1 MAQLKSTVVAGSLR
15 VTDTTYTNDLV
26 VSGSKTARHAL
37 IAPTSDGAPTWRA
50 LTNADVGLGN
60 VENTKLS
67 TWAGTSNITKVG
79 TIASGTWQGTA
90 VALAY
95 GGTGTNNTAVAIN
108 KVFAGPASGS
118 AGNASFRALVAADI
132 PGITTAADTSNELY
146 MLGVTSSATTA
157 IKYNSGVKA
166 KNGAVT
172 ASTYNGLTLTKETTG
187 FKIAGGTTS
196 KTLTVDES
204 ITLKAGSNTFL
215 AYYNGANILQSH
227 GLAHFSDTYTAST
240 KNGKNELVLGNST
253 ASTSNGSAYGQ
264 LALYSENIAGTYL
277 KSASGTAW
285 KTATLPAATGMLA
298 MIENSTA
305 KGSDTKPVKV
315 AATGLITEC
324 STYAGGTA
332 VTLNGTSKAA
342 STASFFAPTGGGTA
356 EQILIGGGSTS
367 APVWSEAMS
376 LYGSNVNSWSA
387 KFNGKMIGNST
398 HNYGTA
404 LPTSGETG
412 QIFFQL
418 SDPVYELPLTGAAG
432 TFLKKVSADTRT
444 AQWSNWTTGELW
456 SASSDPYHGDAPN
469 YDAVNPFSRVGVKNS
484 YGIVAMYATASSIG
498 IKTQTGSNASR
509 FFHKV
514 DDSGAQTYSDFFIV
528 PHLSDKGT
536 APASN
541 QIRRFVFTSKTT
553 NATGTAYAD
562 ANAIGHLECCMQAD
576 NTTYIGITA
585 FENVVGSTN
594 SAYFR
599 VNYAYTGVKQ
609 STTNCKIYGA
619 VWNDY
624 AEFRRDNQYE
634 KGKQK
639 PGNCVVETGTG
650 TLALSTMRLQ
660 RGAEII
666 TDTFGFA
673 IGRDDNHNA
682 NTPVAVSGRVL
693 AYPYESR
700 EEFRKNIGKPVCSG
714 PNGTVSIMTQF
725 EERTY
730 PSRIIGTISE
740 VPTYKEWGE
749 DNIKVDGR
757 VWIRMR

>member
-26 VSGSKTARHAL
+26 ISGSKTARYAL
-37 IAPTSDGAPTWRA
+37 IAPTSAGAPTWRA

-67 TWAGTSNITKVG
+67 TWTGTSNITKVG

-90 VALAY
+90 IAADYIGNHSTEKLTSGTLGVAR
-95 GGTGTNNTAVAIN
+95 GGTGAASFTANCVIM
-108 KVFAGPASGS
+108 SGS
-118 AGNASFRALVAADI
+118 S
-132 PGITTAADTSNELY
+132 TTAALTTRAVTNNASATKITASTNIPTMNTLY
-146 MLGVTSSATTA
+146 YGLPTINNSHEYTSSTTIYAPTAGGTSGHILVGAGATTA
-157 IKYNSGVKA
+157 PAWSVNAYI
-166 KNGAVT
+166 
-172 ASTYNGLTLTKETTG
+172 
-187 FKIAGGTTS
+187 I
-196 KTLTVDES
+196 DES
-204 ITLKAGSNTFL
+204 SSST
-215 AYYNGANILQSH
+215 AN
-227 GLAHFSDTYTAST
+227 
-240 KNGKNELVLGNST
+240 KRNELVLGNAT
-253 ASTSNGSAYGQ
+253 ASTSNGSAFGR
-264 LALYSENIAGTYL
+264 LALYSQSTAGTYL
-277 KSASGTAW
+277 ISANGTTW

-298 MIENSTA
+298 MIENSAA

-404 LPTSGETG
+404 LPTSGEAG

-432 TFLKKVSADTRT
+432 TFLKKVNADTRL
-444 AQWSNWTTGELW
+444 AQWSNWTTSDIW
-456 SASSDPYHGDAPN
+456 SATSDPYHGDGTN
-469 YDAVNPFSRVGVKNS
+469 YDTTATDFSLVGVKHDF
-484 YGIVAMYATASSIG
+484 GIIAAYATAASIG
-498 IKTQTGSNASR
+498 IKTQKGTASSR
-509 FFHKV
+509 FFLKV
-514 DDSGAQTYSDFFIV
+514 DNDGTWTESDFFII
-528 PHLSDKGT
+528 PHVSDKGT

-541 QIRRFVFTSKTT
+541 QVRRFVFTSKTT
-553 NATGTAYAD
+553 NATGTAYAN

-576 NTTYIGITA
+576 NTTYTGITA

-599 VNYAYTGVKQ
+599 INYAYTGIKQ

-639 PGNCVVETGTG
+639 PGNCVIETGTG

-673 IGRDDNHNA
+673 IGQDDKHHA

>member
-95 GGTGTNNTAVAIN
+95 GGTGTNNTAIAIN

-172 ASTYNGLTLTKETTG
+172 ATTYNGLTLTKETTG

-196 KTLTVDES
+196 KTLTVEES
-204 ITLKAGSNTFL
+204 ITLKAGSNTYL

-253 ASTSNGSAYGQ
+253 VSTSNGSAYGQ
-264 LALYSENIAGTYL
+264 LALYSENVAGTYL

-342 STASFFAPTGGGTA
+342 STASFFAPTVGGTA
-356 EQILIGGGSTS
+356 EQILIGGGSNA

-387 KFNGKMIGNST
+387 KFNGKMIGNSA

-432 TFLKKVSADTRT
+432 TFLKKVNADTRA
-444 AQWSNWTTGELW
+444 AQWSNWTTSDIW
-456 SASSDPYHGDAPN
+456 SATSDPYNGAAPN
-469 YDAVNPFSRVGVKNS
+469 YDTTATDFSLVGTKHDF
-484 YGIVAMYATASSIG
+484 GIVAMYSTAASAG
-498 IKTQTGSNASR
+498 IKIQKSAEASR
-509 FFHKV
+509 FFMKV
-514 DDSGAQTYSDFFIV
+514 EDNGIWTYSDFFII
-528 PHLSDKGT
+528 PHTVDKGT
-536 APASN
+536 QPASS
-541 QIRRFVFTSKTT
+541 QVRRFNFSSHTISSGNYYQ
-553 NATGTAYAD
+553 NANT
-562 ANAIGHLECCMQAD
+562 IGNVECVVQSD
-576 NTTYIGITA
+576 NTTYVGLSV
-585 FENVVGSTN
+585 FENVASSTN
-594 SAYFR
+594 QAYFR
-599 VNYAYTGVKQ
+599 VNYAYTGVKM

-673 IGRDDNHNA
+673 IGQDDNHNA